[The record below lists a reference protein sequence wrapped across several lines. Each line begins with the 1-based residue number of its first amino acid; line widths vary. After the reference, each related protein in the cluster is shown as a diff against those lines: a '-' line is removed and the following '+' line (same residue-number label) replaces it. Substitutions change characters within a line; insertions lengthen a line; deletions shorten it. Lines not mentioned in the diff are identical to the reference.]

1 LIRADLRAI
10 KERDDVIKDLLRR
23 VQKLE
28 ERVLACSRILETAIS
43 LG

>member
-1 LIRADLRAI
+1 MIKWADLKAI

-28 ERVLACSRILETAIS
+28 ERVLA
-43 LG
+43 

>member
-1 LIRADLRAI
+1 LKAI

-28 ERVLACSRILETAIS
+28 GRVLA
-43 LG
+43 

>member
-1 LIRADLRAI
+1 LKAI

-28 ERVLACSRILETAIS
+28 ERVLA
-43 LG
+43 